1 MPNSSL
7 ATVAMTPGELALEC
21 VDAVAVQSPSWPWG
35 LSPGLEI
42 SEGLELA
49 SELVGADVTGDLVPA
64 VVAEDF
70 EVEGRENFT
79 VIDIGRYSVGL

>member
-35 LSPGLEI
+35 LSPGPEI
-42 SEGLELA
+42 VEGLELA
-49 SELVGADVTGDLVPA
+49 VEADVKADVS
-64 VVAEDF
+64 D
-70 EVEGRENFT
+70 VEGGWRWG
-79 VIDIGRYSVGL
+79 VRVWCAKQG